1 MAVDC
6 TGIAFRAAPPSIFA
20 GSDLIGCESKFPSS
34 MLSGPEGRIPRFAA
48 TKAMGGIATGVHPA
62 FRTWRHLDPAAPG
75 EFSLLFAKLGRFH
88 RFLEETISK
97 VTGPAQK

>member
-1 MAVDC
+1 
-6 TGIAFRAAPPSIFA
+6 
-20 GSDLIGCESKFPSS
+20 
-34 MLSGPEGRIPRFAA
+34 
-48 TKAMGGIATGVHPA
+48 MGGIATGVHPA

-97 VTGPAQK
+97 VAGPGQQ